1 MEEKSLKSE
10 GTSKVQAER
19 VTGESRKGK
28 REWEKGW
35 TENIKRKG
43 MEMTK

>member
-1 MEEKSLKSE
+1 MEKSRKSG
-10 GTSKVQAER
+10 GTSKVQPQR

-35 TENIKRKG
+35 TENIKVG
-43 MEMTK
+43 EMEMTK